1 MSGSNKSLILTDE
14 DIRRSGYHVDPFDAD
29 GRYVGAPLVR
39 VACVNFAFFNT
50 PLRERRAGAVG
61 RAHPRIACAT
71 RPASSP
77 RSSRRVSRDTF

>member
-39 VACVNFAFFNT
+39 VVNFAFNT